1 MTRHPDSHSRQDTAV
16 EHSKLAYGV
25 GGSLANWVTVFRL
38 LLLFLF
44 VIWVYQT
51 PFQWPLFNVA
61 FLGVIFILDAVD
73 GFVARI
79 RDEASVFGAVFDIA
93 ADRVVENILWLVLVD
108 LGWVPV
114 WVGIVFLTRSF
125 LVDSLRSGSGQE
137 VAPFELMRS
146 PLGRFLVKG
155 RFMRFSYALVK
166 FLVFAVLFGLIP
178 LAEGYPELWYAYRPW
193 FLPVAD
199 ALVYLA
205 VALCVIRGL
214 PVLFESLLAQASG
227 SHDARSN

>member
-1 MTRHPDSHSRQDTAV
+1 MAV
-16 EHSKLAYGV
+16 KRSVRSLGA
-25 GGSLANWVTVFRL
+25 GGSLANWITVFRL

-44 VIWVYQT
+44 IVWVYQT
-51 PFQWPLFNVA
+51 PFQWPLFNMA
-61 FLGVIFILDAVD
+61 ALGIIFILDAVD

-93 ADRVVENILWLVLVD
+93 ADRVVENVLWLVLVD

-125 LVDSLRSGSGQE
+125 LVDSLRSGQGQD
-137 VAPFELMRS
+137 VAPFDLMRS

-166 FLVFAVLFGLIP
+166 FLVFALLFSLIP
-178 LAEGYPELWYAYRPW
+178 LSDGYPEFWHVHQPW
-193 FLPVAD
+193 LLAVAD
-199 ALVYLA
+199 GLVYVA
-205 VALCVIRGL
+205 VALCLIRGL
-214 PVLFESLLAQASG
+214 PVLFEPLLARASR